1 MIQKLGGCKGECG
14 RTNVPVNAKGLCS
27 ECQYLKTHGKTR
39 QETYSERRIE
49 KDKLK
54 PKQTYSYT
62 LITLKS
68 SKKRKKTVSS
78 ILLKNEK
85 LEKRREQIRKDEE
98 TYEQVFNSRPHE
110 CEECGR
116 GLSDVFRDENGMVV
130 ARWQYSHILSK
141 AAFPEYRND
150 PRNMNRLC
158 LDCHQRWEWKN
169 RENMKIY
176 EKNQLTIQELKNTVT
191 LKQLKE
197 RN

>member
-116 GLSDVFRDENGMVV
+116 ELPDVFRDENEMVI
-130 ARWQYSHILSK
+130 ARWQYSHILGKGSHG
-141 AAFPEYRND
+141 EYRNCFW
-150 PRNMNRLC
+150 NFQRLC
-158 LDCHQRWEWKN
+158 LQCHQIYEFGDRY
-169 RENMKIY
+169 NMKTYQKSKIVVI
-176 EKNQLTIQELKNTVT
+176 KNIGLDL
-191 LKQLKE
+191 L
-197 RN
+197 